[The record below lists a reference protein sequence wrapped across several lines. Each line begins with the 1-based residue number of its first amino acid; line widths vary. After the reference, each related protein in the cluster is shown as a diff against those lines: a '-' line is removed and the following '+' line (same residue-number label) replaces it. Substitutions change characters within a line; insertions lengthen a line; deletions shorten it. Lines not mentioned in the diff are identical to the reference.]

1 MFIYASKKIGTTV
14 YIQHDS
20 LAIVIACFPL
30 SIIPPHFNPF
40 SLQCTPISSPLP
52 PLLTSHLVHTMMSQL
67 SNERICSLRYGI
79 LRYSDFVSLDI
90 AWAWYPLRGEALEIF
105 DCVVRGME
113 EELTN

>member
-1 MFIYASKKIGTTV
+1 
-14 YIQHDS
+14 
-20 LAIVIACFPL
+20 
-30 SIIPPHFNPF
+30 
-40 SLQCTPISSPLP
+40 
-52 PLLTSHLVHTMMSQL
+52 MMSQL